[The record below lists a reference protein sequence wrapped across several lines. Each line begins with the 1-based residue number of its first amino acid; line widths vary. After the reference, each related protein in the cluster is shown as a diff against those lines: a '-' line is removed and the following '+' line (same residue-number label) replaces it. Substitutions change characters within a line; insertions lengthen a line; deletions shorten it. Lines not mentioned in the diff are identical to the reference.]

1 MVKGL
6 SEQAAVT
13 DWPLR
18 LLLTAA
24 TAAVIVLA
32 LLQLRRGWRNRGRRQ
47 NWAGLPAV
55 PAEPATAAGVTGKY
69 VGTVRAGDWLDR
81 VVAGGPMAR
90 SLVAPTA
97 TGLLLQRD
105 GEEPLFLPGTDI
117 EAVGTAPGMLQ
128 KVFGRHGVLTINWNW
143 AGRPVVSGIWFP
155 DPQDQRTAA
164 QWVRGFVAAGV
175 GNDTS
180 KEGQA

>member
-1 MVKGL
+1 MVKAL

-32 LLQLRRGWRNRGRRQ
+32 LVQLRRGWRNRARRQ
-47 NWAGLPAV
+47 DWAGLPAV
-55 PAEPATAAGVTGKY
+55 PAETVTAVGVVGKY

-97 TGLLLQRD
+97 TGLLLDRD
-105 GEEPLFLPGTDI
+105 GEQPLFIPGSDI
-117 EAVGTAPGMLQ
+117 AEVGTAPGMLQ
-128 KVFGRHGVLTINWNW
+128 KVFGRHGVLTVSWNW
-143 AGRPVVSGIWFP
+143 AGHAVVSGVWFP
-155 DPQDQRTAA
+155 DPHDQRTAMG
-164 QWVRGFVAAGV
+164 WVQGFIAASD
-175 GNDTS
+175 NDTS
-180 KEGQA
+180 KEGKP